1 MNLSAME
8 WLWDLPQEGLGTINN
23 GIYNAQADVVLSSG
37 GDTAHVYVYVSGN
50 GLAAYRLTGFPL
62 VGISPVQ
69 DAGTSLQL
77 ALCGKKLEL
86 GVEADDVWL
95 YDMQGRLL
103 THVRRVVSMSVSHLH
118 RGVYVAKARKGKETA
133 SLKFS
138 LP

>member
-1 MNLSAME
+1 ML
-8 WLWDLPQEGLGTINN
+8 
-23 GIYNAQADVVLSSG
+23 
-37 GDTAHVYVYVSGN
+37 
-50 GLAAYRLTGFPL
+50 RLIKFFL
-62 VGISPVQ
+62 MKRIR
-69 DAGTSLQL
+69 
-77 ALCGKKLEL
+77 
-86 GVEADDVWL
+86 DVWL